1 VERLKYLFETIDAL
15 FESCDMDFDALIC
28 QTIDAAFF
36 EDYANQRIVNSFL
49 FNYIK
54 IQDKMG
60 AKLFRSV
67 LYELKEIDDESV
79 PMKDVLNR
87 LEKLR
92 LVEHAGVWDEL
103 REIRNAIAHEY
114 PLAIDER
121 MENIGAALE
130 GYDKLKQLYA
140 LLRGKVERHE

>member
-1 VERLKYLFETIDAL
+1 MERLKYLFETIDAL

-49 FNYIK
+49 FNYMK

-79 PMKDVLNR
+79 PLKDVLNR

-114 PLAIDER
+114 PLDTQER
-121 MENIGAALE
+121 LENITMAIE
-130 GYDKLKQLYA
+130 GYGLLAQMYDDLKA
-140 LLRGKVERHE
+140 EVRKA